1 MQPDIPDVPTSLADV
16 LAARPEPQ
24 RRFRWNSPPWRDS
37 LNDSPAVLARVDSLP
52 PSIDRNMVREIV
64 TTDLAGQA
72 VLPAFVTAMIWGY
85 GDESYGPTRVRWVLG
100 DASARG
106 APVRPDVPGL
116 LESAARIVHH
126 DGPVEGFRR
135 MNNAG
140 RIKHLGSALFHQVA
154 LLRLRN
160 HQR

>member
-1 MQPDIPDVPTSLADV
+1 
-16 LAARPEPQ
+16 
-24 RRFRWNSPPWRDS
+24 
-37 LNDSPAVLARVDSLP
+37 
-52 PSIDRNMVREIV
+52 MVREIV

-85 GDESYGPTRVRWVLG
+85 GDESYGSTRVCWVLTGVG

-116 LESAARIVHH
+116 LESAARIVH
-126 DGPVEGFRR
+126 DGPVEGFRH

-140 RIKHLGSALFHQVA
+140 RIKHLGSAFFTKWLYFASATTSADDPSVQEVA
-154 LLRLRN
+154 ERRVEATVQKQPPALPRRHAGAELAESTHANPSLKPWR
-160 HQR
+160 HEG